1 MTSTKSHVSQS
12 LNQAAATTGILGA
25 VAFWTLRGARMRRD
39 DLRVALD
46 AIGLGFAM
54 PKDPKTQALLRM
66 AVEHAK
72 KAQPGL
78 VFDRVTQTAT
88 EIVYAM
94 SERATDDVTELA
106 QYQHRTRVRLNRTT
120 GALTLEDTQ
129 DPALLAVAAK
139 YSDLREWISVT
150 EVGTVLINAL
160 RGRVK
165 NAGLCAVNLRGDS
178 GGVYF
183 VPAQFVDQLTALA
196 GVIDGLGQVGALTVW
211 PVPLGDRAAT
221 QALTAAKTDFGAR
234 MTEAA
239 GDAQALLVAIDADAG
254 TDREE
259 SRLLARVAAFAQL
272 RTRIDVYADILGDAR
287 VDLLA
292 QIEAVGHALQA
303 RLNAQEAAPAA
314 A

>member
-106 QYQHRTRVRLNRTT
+106 QYQHRTRVRRCRPHSSPVTC
-120 GALTLEDTQ
+120 
-129 DPALLAVAAK
+129 PAIHERKHRPRQRCSWRQHCNCFSSPDA
-139 YSDLREWISVT
+139 SCR
-150 EVGTVLINAL
+150 
-160 RGRVK
+160 
-165 NAGLCAVNLRGDS
+165 CATIRPGCKRCSMRCANS
-178 GGVYF
+178 
-183 VPAQFVDQLTALA
+183 
-196 GVIDGLGQVGALTVW
+196 
-211 PVPLGDRAAT
+211 RAAM
-221 QALTAAKTDFGAR
+221 R
-234 MTEAA
+234 
-239 GDAQALLVAIDADAG
+239 
-254 TDREE
+254 
-259 SRLLARVAAFAQL
+259 
-272 RTRIDVYADILGDAR
+272 
-287 VDLLA
+287 
-292 QIEAVGHALQA
+292 
-303 RLNAQEAAPAA
+303 
-314 A
+314 